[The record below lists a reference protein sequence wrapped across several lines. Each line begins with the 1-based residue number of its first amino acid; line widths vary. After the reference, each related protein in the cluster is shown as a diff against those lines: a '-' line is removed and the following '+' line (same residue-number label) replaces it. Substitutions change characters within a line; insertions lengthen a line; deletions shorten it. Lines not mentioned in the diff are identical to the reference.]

1 MFPSITALI
10 SKTDLT
16 PLPYMPIFD
25 ISPSNECSMNEQED
39 QISTIGSPELLSPQK
54 HAGNDNNK
62 RNSVKFTKEEDNK
75 LEYAVSLFGLNN
87 WSYVAKAL
95 GTKTVR
101 QCRERWYNQLNPS
114 LTKGRWTPKE
124 DFLLIQK
131 YAEFGPRWVL
141 IAKYITNKS
150 PVSIKLRWKRLAKKG
165 NIETIHKQKVSLKT
179 PSVVLC

>member
-1 MFPSITALI
+1 MFPSITALM
-10 SKTDLT
+10 SKADLT

-25 ISPSNECSMNEQED
+25 ISPEKNSNDREYINP
-39 QISTIGSPELLSPQK
+39 ISSPETPQNCSQK
-54 HAGNDNNK
+54 QQGAEGNK

-101 QCRERWYNQLNPS
+101 QCRERWYNQLNPQ

-124 DFLLIQK
+124 DFLLMQK

-165 NIETIHKQKVSLKT
+165 NIDTIHKQKVPLPT
-179 PSVVLC
+179 PSVVVC